1 MKLAR
6 RLLPE
11 LAQLD
16 LFGGKPTAT
25 GEPLMVPVGLIDED
39 PGNPRTAFPEMQIHE
54 LAQDIRQHGLL
65 QPIVVH
71 PVNAAGHYRIRFGAL
86 RLRAAVRAGLTEVP
100 VTICTRELDAYA
112 QVAEN
117 QKRQGLSVL
126 DLARFIRS
134 RADAGESN
142 AQIAKRLGLDATTIA
157 HHLALLDLPPVLE
170 SALLSG
176 RCESPR
182 TLYEL
187 SKLHAECPERV
198 AVLVQGD
205 NDITRQTVAALRTA
219 EPTAAASIVN
229 TALVKPSIQQPA
241 SLTPLVAQAEALCIR
256 LARLLD
262 RIRQQDQ
269 HCTADGS
276 QQLRQHVADLLKH

>member
-6 RLLPE
+6 RLLPD

-25 GEPLMVPVGLIDED
+25 GEPLMVPVSLIDED
-39 PGNPRTAFPEMQIHE
+39 PGNPRTAFPEAQIDE
-54 LAQDIRQHGLL
+54 LAQDIGQHGLL

-71 PVNAAGHYRIRFGAL
+71 TVNAAGRYRIRFGAL

-100 VTICTRELDAYA
+100 VTIRNRELDAYA

-142 AQIAKRLGLDATTIA
+142 AQIAKRLGLDATPIA
-157 HHLALLDLPPVLE
+157 HHLTLLDLPPVLE
-170 SALLSG
+170 TALPSG

-198 AVLVQGD
+198 TALVQGD
-205 NDITRQTVAALRTA
+205 CDITRQTVASLRTE
-219 EPTAAASIVN
+219 EPSAAAPSVS
-229 TALVKPSIQQPA
+229 TTPAKPVTQQPD
-241 SLTPLVAQAEALCIR
+241 SLQPLVAQAEALCAR
-256 LARLLD
+256 LSRLLD
-262 RIRQQDQ
+262 RIRQQDP
-269 HCTADGS
+269 HGTADGS
-276 QQLRQHVADLLKH
+276 EQLRQHVADLLKH